1 MGNTYGIRTP
11 EKAKTHEVAGA
22 VSDLLAR
29 KFPGVFFVRS
39 FQAENGE
46 WGVGITYKTPPP
58 GWSEDRY
65 CMVLWEW
72 DYEPTLWG
80 GNSMDLGVF
89 CGTFD
94 WWVQWWLLHNLAARL
109 GGKVHVVSDE
119 ELMEPDL
126 ERVET
131 VKSWLAARPTNSLRL
146 LEASVIEDNRD
157 ALPHGLREHAMELI

>member
-11 EKAKTHEVAGA
+11 AKESIVEVSGA
-22 VSDLLAR
+22 VSDLLTR
-29 KFPGVFFVRS
+29 KFPGVFRVHS

-46 WGVGITYKTPPP
+46 WGVGITYKSPPP

-72 DYEPTLWG
+72 EDDPLLWG

-109 GGKVHVVSDE
+109 GGKVDLSD
-119 ELMEPDL
+119 ELMEPDID
-126 ERVET
+126 RVET
-131 VKSWLAARPTNSLRL
+131 VKSWLADRPTDSRL
-146 LEASVIEDNRD
+146 HEASLIEDNRD
-157 ALPHGLREHAMELI
+157 ALIPGLLEHAMELI

>member
-11 EKAKTHEVAGA
+11 ARESIVEVAGA

-29 KFPGVFFVRS
+29 KFPGVFRVHS

-46 WGVGITYKTPPP
+46 WGVGITYKSPPP
-58 GWSEDRY
+58 GWSRDRY
-65 CMVLWEW
+65 CMILWEW
-72 DYEPTLWG
+72 EDDPLLWG

-89 CGTFD
+89 CGSFD

-109 GGKVHVVSDE
+109 GGKVDLSDE
-119 ELMEPDL
+119 DLMEPDL

-131 VKSWLAARPTNSLRL
+131 VKSWLADRPADDIRL

-157 ALPHGLREHAMELI
+157 ALVPGLREHAMELV

>member
-11 EKAKTHEVAGA
+11 VKARTHEVAGA
-22 VSDLLAR
+22 VSDLIAR
-29 KFPGVFFVRS
+29 KFPGVFFVQCFR
-39 FQAENGE
+39 AENGE
-46 WGVGITYKTPPP
+46 WGVGITYTSPPP
-58 GWSEDRY
+58 GWSEDRF
-65 CMVLWEW
+65 CMILWEW
-72 DYEPTLWG
+72 GYEPTLWG

-109 GGKVHVVSDE
+109 GGKVDLSDE
-119 ELMEPDL
+119 DLMEPDL

-131 VKSWLAARPTNSLRL
+131 VKSWLTSRPDDSIRL
-146 LEASVIEDNRD
+146 LEASAIEDNRD